1 LVKITLITGRK
12 NQIRVSFKHIGNYIL
27 GDSKYGK
34 KEKIMYLFAN
44 ELSFIHPITKKIV
57 NINSVINEQLKCPFC
72 KKLFSSITTIQEFNI
87 HIKHCGLTSTQISK
101 AVELFPP
108 SQDYVLNNKI
118 LKIVK
123 NMSLY

>member
-1 LVKITLITGRK
+1 MGNDLIA
-12 NQIRVSFKHIGNYIL
+12 NLS
-27 GDSKYGK
+27 DSEII
-34 KEKIMYLFAN
+34 KER
-44 ELSFIHPITKKIV
+44 PKKIV

-118 LKIVK
+118 FENSKKYVPILNSKKI
-123 NMSLY
+123 